1 MSLSLKQIITF
12 KDNGVPI
19 FQGYKLINLLT
30 MSVMYGAAKVTAA
43 AISPATLVP
52 VPRTLVGIISVA
64 WTHITYQPT
73 LEESLEHNFYFMDS
87 LSSFCYNF

>member
-1 MSLSLKQIITF
+1 MHVGSIK
-12 KDNGVPI
+12 
-19 FQGYKLINLLT
+19 LLT
-30 MSVMYGAAKVTAA
+30 MTVMYGAAKVTAA

-73 LEESLEHNFYFMDS
+73 LDDSLERKIMITQSRFSN
-87 LSSFCYNF
+87 CCWI

>member
-1 MSLSLKQIITF
+1 MHVDSI
-12 KDNGVPI
+12 D
-19 FQGYKLINLLT
+19 LLT
-30 MSVMYGAAKVTAA
+30 MTVMYGAAKVTAA

-73 LEESLEHNFYFMDS
+73 LDDSLEHKVDKIHKVAFLTVVGSEIYS
-87 LSSFCYNF
+87 GR

>member
-1 MSLSLKQIITF
+1 MHVDSIK
-12 KDNGVPI
+12 
-19 FQGYKLINLLT
+19 LLT
-30 MSVMYGAAKVTAA
+30 MTVMYGAAKVTAA

-73 LEESLEHNFYFMDS
+73 LDDSLEHKIDYTKS
-87 LSSFCYNF
+87 LFKLLLDLKK